1 MKWSCTVNIEK
12 SCIAHVLSN
21 LKKIKP
27 PKSNLRWFFH
37 TKNCIPNALPT
48 GEAFFFCRHSSE
60 AEQGAFNA
68 QVGISKFPAGTTSAL
83 WHFRRKPK
91 DRKHRT
97 EPGNKC
103 ERKKK
108 TMKKEE
114 LMKLDGMTD
123 ALAAA
128 VLNLAKGD
136 TEGMIPKARLDEVI
150 AERDNA
156 RKEHA
161 DVLKELGA
169 LQKETGDAAELR
181 DKIKSLEDA
190 AKESQKKHDTE
201 IHTLKVDNAVN
212 SALLGSGARNVK
224 AAKALLNLDKAEL
237 AEDGTVKGLADQIK
251 ALRTAEDSKFLFGS
265 STPKLKGAKAGESG
279 NDDGDHQVDTSK
291 MTYSELVAYMAEHP
305 DANIK

>member
-1 MKWSCTVNIEK
+1 
-12 SCIAHVLSN
+12 
-21 LKKIKP
+21 
-27 PKSNLRWFFH
+27 
-37 TKNCIPNALPT
+37 
-48 GEAFFFCRHSSE
+48 
-60 AEQGAFNA
+60 
-68 QVGISKFPAGTTSAL
+68 
-83 WHFRRKPK
+83 
-91 DRKHRT
+91 
-97 EPGNKC
+97 
-103 ERKKK
+103 
-108 TMKKEE
+108 MKKEE

-169 LQKETGDAAELR
+169 LQKETGDAADLR

-212 SALLGSGARNVK
+212 AALLGSGALNVK
-224 AAKALLNLDKAEL
+224 AAKALPEP
-237 AEDGTVKGLADQIK
+237 
-251 ALRTAEDSKFLFGS
+251 R
-265 STPKLKGAKAGESG
+265 
-279 NDDGDHQVDTSK
+279 
-291 MTYSELVAYMAEHP
+291 
-305 DANIK
+305 